1 MKKKEQGGWMKF
13 SVFGPK
19 EKVVK
24 GMEERTAGLMK
35 YVFTAPRWK
44 NTIPFT
50 LALSLVVGAGV
61 FNLGLRENLLAGLFL
76 IGIPAV
82 LAAAFTHPLARLL
95 QGTMTVNRS
104 ALLACF
110 GAIIIGVF
118 CAVGAVISFITGWQ
132 LTFSAYV
139 MSLGVVFAFRLLVL
153 MATTAKSVVRTLVP
167 ASLQTV
173 FGAIF
178 LPLFGVTAYVV
189 NLAAISII
197 FTVGALVFI
206 RYIDAPLRKSFGVS
220 GIDFIRGYI
229 AQTVDGAPGMEDFFK
244 KIGESV
250 TVPVTALSFRS
261 KEQSK
266 ATFVVPAVH
275 PGPVGELG
283 GGNLPVRI
291 VENLDGGAVFVPHGT
306 ATHDFNLV
314 SAKESVK
321 IVEAAA
327 RALENIEYS
336 TDASKSI
343 RVTKGQVKLLA
354 QRFGSSI
361 LFISTLSPESTEDIE
376 FGLGLVASAEART
389 QGVRFSALIDAHNCT
404 APYASSIWAGT
415 KKSFDLIDAIRE
427 ASSQL
432 MLSEPLETDIKLGIA
447 SRGPI
452 FGREEGMGD
461 LGIQVALVEAAGQR
475 TAYILADANNMV
487 PNLREMIVNALKVDE
502 AEIMTTDNHVVN
514 SFGGANWLGL
524 RTDNGVLLKTII
536 ALVDEAEGDLEPVS
550 FGMDT
555 QQATGVSVFGS
566 QKTAQLASTVNAIM
580 AMGGALAISL
590 IIASV
595 AISLLLVLF
604 NS

>member
-1 MKKKEQGGWMKF
+1 MKLRF
-13 SVFGPK
+13 FGPK

-61 FNLGLRENLLAGLFL
+61 FNLGLRENLLAGLVL

-82 LAAAFTHPLARLL
+82 LAAAFTHPLAQLL
-95 QGTMTVNRS
+95 QGTMTINRS
-104 ALLACF
+104 ALLAF
-110 GAIIIGVF
+110 VGAIIISIF
-118 CAVGAVISFITGWQ
+118 CIIGAVISFVTGWQ

-153 MATTAKSVVRTLVP
+153 MATTMKSVARNVGP
-167 ASLQTV
+167 ASLQTI

-178 LPLFGVTAYVV
+178 LPLFGVTGFVV
-189 NLAAISII
+189 NLVIISII
-197 FTVGALVFI
+197 FTVGTLVFI
-206 RYIDAPLRKSFGVS
+206 RYIDAPLRKSLGVS

-229 AQTVDGAPGMEDFFK
+229 AQAVDGAPGMEDFFK

-250 TVPVTALSFRS
+250 AVPVTTLSFRS
-261 KEQSK
+261 KERLK
-266 ATFVVPAVH
+266 ATFVIPAVH

-291 VENLDGGAVFVPHGT
+291 VENLDGGEVLVPHGT

-314 SAKESVK
+314 SAKESLK
-321 IVEAAA
+321 IIEAAV
-327 RALENIEYS
+327 RALENTQYS
-336 TDASKSI
+336 LDASKSI
-343 RVTKGQVKLLA
+343 RVKKGQVKLLA
-354 QRFGSSI
+354 QRFGTSI

-376 FGLGLVASAEART
+376 FGLGLVANAEART

-415 KKSFDLIDAIRE
+415 KNSFDLIDAIRE
-427 ASSQL
+427 ASSRL

-447 SRGPI
+447 SKGPI
-452 FGREEGMGD
+452 FRRDEGMGD

-487 PNLREMIVNALKVDE
+487 PNLRETIVSALKVDE
-502 AEIMTTDNHVVN
+502 AEIMTTDNNVVN

-524 RTDNGVLLKTII
+524 RADNGVLLKTII
-536 ALVDEAEGDLEPVS
+536 ELVDEAEEDLEPVS
-550 FGMDT
+550 FGMNT

-580 AMGGALAISL
+580 AMGGALAISV

-595 AISLLLVLF
+595 AISLLLVLL

>member
-1 MKKKEQGGWMKF
+1 MKSRW
-13 SVFGPK
+13 FGPK
-19 EKVVK
+19 DKVVK

-61 FNLGLRENLLAGLFL
+61 FNLGLRENLLAGLIL
-76 IGIPAV
+76 IGLPAV
-82 LAAAFTHPLARLL
+82 LAAVFAYPLARLL
-95 QGTMTVNRS
+95 QGTMTINRS
-104 ALLACF
+104 ALLAF
-110 GAIIIGVF
+110 VGAIIISVF
-118 CAVGAVISFITGWQ
+118 CIIGAVISFVTGWQ

-139 MSLGVVFAFRLLVL
+139 MSLGAVFAFRILVL
-153 MATTAKSVVRTLVP
+153 MAITSKSVARIIGP

-178 LPLFGVTAYVV
+178 LPLFGVTGYLV
-189 NLAAISII
+189 NLVAISVI
-197 FTVGALVFI
+197 FTVAVLVFV
-206 RYIDAPLRKSFGVS
+206 RYMDAPLRKSFGVS
-220 GIDFIRGYI
+220 GIDFVRGYI

-250 TVPVTALSFRS
+250 VVPVTTLSFMA
-261 KEQSK
+261 KEQFK
-266 ATFVVPAVH
+266 ATFVIPAVH

-291 VENLDGGAVFVPHGT
+291 VKNLDGGEGLVPHGT

-314 SAKESVK
+314 SAKESLK
-321 IVEAAA
+321 IVEAAV
-327 RALENIEYS
+327 RALANTQYS
-336 TDASKSI
+336 TEASKSI
-343 RVTKGQVKLLA
+343 RVKKGAIKLLA
-354 QRFGSSI
+354 QRFGTSI

-389 QGVRFSALIDAHNCT
+389 QGVRYSALIDAHNCT

-415 KKSFDLIDAIRE
+415 KNSFDLIDAIRE
-427 ASSQL
+427 ASSRL
-432 MLSEPLETDIKLGIA
+432 MLSEPLETNIKLGIA
-447 SRGPI
+447 SRAPI
-452 FGREEGMGD
+452 FRRDEGMGD
-461 LGIQVALVEAAGQR
+461 LGIQVALVDAAGQR
-475 TAYILADANNMV
+475 TAYILVDANNMV
-487 PNLREMIVNALKVDE
+487 PNLREIVVSALKVDE

-514 SFGGANWLGL
+514 SYSGANWLGFKS
-524 RTDNGVLLKTII
+524 DNGVLLKTII
-536 ALVDEAEGDLEPVS
+536 ELVHEAEEDLEPVS
-550 FGMDT
+550 FGMNT
-555 QQATGVSVFGS
+555 QQARGVSVFGS

-580 AMGGALAISL
+580 AMGGALGISV

>member
-1 MKKKEQGGWMKF
+1 MK
-13 SVFGPK
+13 SRLFGPK
-19 EKVVK
+19 DKVVK

-61 FNLGLRENLLAGLFL
+61 FNLGLRENLLAGLIL
-76 IGIPAV
+76 IGLPAV

-95 QGTMTVNRS
+95 QGAMTINRS
-104 ALLACF
+104 ALLAF
-110 GAIIIGVF
+110 VGAIIISVF
-118 CAVGAVISFITGWQ
+118 CIIGAVISFVTGWQ

-139 MSLGVVFAFRLLVL
+139 MSLGAVFAFRILVL
-153 MATTAKSVVRTLVP
+153 MAITSKSVARIIGP

-178 LPLFGVTAYVV
+178 LPLFGVTGYLV
-189 NLAAISII
+189 NLVAISVI
-197 FTVGALVFI
+197 FTVGVLVFV
-206 RYIDAPLRKSFGVS
+206 RYMDAPLRKSFGVS
-220 GIDFIRGYI
+220 GIDFVRGYI

-250 TVPVTALSFRS
+250 VVPVTTLSFRA
-261 KEQSK
+261 KEQFK
-266 ATFVVPAVH
+266 ATFVIPAVH

-291 VENLDGGAVFVPHGT
+291 AKNLDGGEVLVPHGT

-314 SAKESVK
+314 SAKESLK
-321 IVEAAA
+321 IVEAAV
-327 RALENIEYS
+327 RALANTQYS
-336 TDASKSI
+336 TEASKSI
-343 RVTKGQVKLLA
+343 RVKKGEIKLLA
-354 QRFGSSI
+354 QRFGTSI

-389 QGVRFSALIDAHNCT
+389 QGVRYSALIDAHNCT

-415 KKSFDLIDAIRE
+415 KNSFDLIDAIRE
-427 ASSQL
+427 ASSRL
-432 MLSEPLETDIKLGIA
+432 MLSEPLETNIKLGIA
-447 SRGPI
+447 SRAPI
-452 FGREEGMGD
+452 FRRDEGMGD

-475 TAYILADANNMV
+475 TAYILVDANNMV
-487 PNLREMIVNALKVDE
+487 PNLREIVVSALKVDE

-514 SFGGANWLGL
+514 SYSGANWLGFKS
-524 RTDNGVLLKTII
+524 DNGVLLKTII
-536 ALVDEAEGDLEPVS
+536 ELVDESEEDLEPVS
-550 FGMDT
+550 FGMNT
-555 QQATGVSVFGS
+555 QQARGVSVFGS

-580 AMGGALAISL
+580 AMGGALGISV